1 VKEPW
6 LLPHYFVRIVRCAI
20 AVGVLMAK
28 LTAASSSAGP
38 SAAAIRLGERLFGDE
53 RFAQAFAVGR
63 AEPVVASTVAVSC
76 RTCHF
81 SAGPS
86 LADNSRGAMPAVAFA
101 DRARRSPIPTRED
114 GRVAASRNSPSLIEA
129 FEATATGPLLL
140 HYDGEFAT
148 PEELVR
154 ETFLGRNF
162 GWLPEERALAIRHFA
177 RVIRSDRG
185 AADDRATAGL
195 AYAAMLRASPEAR
208 AAGLE
213 LPASVWL
220 EVETA
225 NDAEILERCTQLV
238 TEFVRNLRFSR
249 DADGR
254 HNGSLYDAFLVA
266 NRLPR
271 AVAPGQAPA
280 DYARRIG
287 ELAAALRA
295 PVYVDDPA
303 RALRQHGRPFRFGEL
318 ELRGMR
324 IFFRSAISGAQKNGA
339 GNCAEC
345 HVPPQFTDFRFHN
358 TGVTQ
363 EEYDALHGGGA
374 FGQLKIPSATE
385 RDAALDCWLPANAQ
399 RPQARGT
406 FAQPASVDFPARVDL
421 GLWNVYGN
429 PDLPS
434 PQQALERSL
443 NPARQYSRDEVLAR
457 TIARF
462 KTPTLRNLGST
473 APYLH
478 NGSRDTLEEVILFY
492 RRVGELARAG
502 KLRNAPPEFFGV
514 RLSEEDVAP
523 LAAFLRALDEDISF

>member
-195 AYAAMLRASPEAR
+195 AYAAVLRASPEAR

-213 LPASVWL
+213 LPASL
-220 EVETA
+220 RLDVESA
-225 NDAEILERCTQLV
+225 NDAEILESAEGV
-238 TEFVRNLRFSR
+238 M
-249 DADGR
+249 
-254 HNGSLYDAFLVA
+254 LYL
-266 NRLPR
+266 LP
-271 AVAPGQAPA
+271 
-280 DYARRIG
+280 
-287 ELAAALRA
+287 
-295 PVYVDDPA
+295 
-303 RALRQHGRPFRFGEL
+303 
-318 ELRGMR
+318 
-324 IFFRSAISGAQKNGA
+324 
-339 GNCAEC
+339 
-345 HVPPQFTDFRFHN
+345 
-358 TGVTQ
+358 
-363 EEYDALHGGGA
+363 
-374 FGQLKIPSATE
+374 
-385 RDAALDCWLPANAQ
+385 
-399 RPQARGT
+399 
-406 FAQPASVDFPARVDL
+406 
-421 GLWNVYGN
+421 
-429 PDLPS
+429 
-434 PQQALERSL
+434 
-443 NPARQYSRDEVLAR
+443 
-457 TIARF
+457 
-462 KTPTLRNLGST
+462 
-473 APYLH
+473 
-478 NGSRDTLEEVILFY
+478 
-492 RRVGELARAG
+492 
-502 KLRNAPPEFFGV
+502 
-514 RLSEEDVAP
+514 
-523 LAAFLRALDEDISF
+523 